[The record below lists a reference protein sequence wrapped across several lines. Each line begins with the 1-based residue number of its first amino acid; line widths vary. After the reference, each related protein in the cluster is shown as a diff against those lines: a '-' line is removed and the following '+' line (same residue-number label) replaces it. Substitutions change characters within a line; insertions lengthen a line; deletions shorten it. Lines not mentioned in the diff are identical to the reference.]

1 MGLHTITLNL
11 PDQLYRR
18 LQQTAQSMR
27 RPLNEV
33 LIRAVEIG
41 SPPTWDDVPSSYQV
55 ELAALDRLDDD
66 SLWQIARARQTEA
79 ELSRYVA
86 LLERNAEQTIS
97 SAEQVEL
104 ETLRESADLF
114 MLKKAQA
121 VPLLHWRGHAIPPSE
136 RL

>member
-121 VPLLHWRGHAIPPSE
+121 VALLHWRGHAIPPSE